1 MPHQC
6 LNCGKVFGK
15 GSPHLL
21 EGCPE
26 CGGKKFF
33 YTRQPLSSEERKRL
47 LEKEKV
53 DMDAVAHIVEE
64 RAGTQED
71 WVHIQP
77 DNIKDILREIQEKK
91 RQVTEEIAEESEKVE
106 SIDVDDRGSYRINVK
121 RLLDDESVIIHKD
134 GSYLIHLPSLFT
146 GRKYGEK

>member
-6 LNCGKVFGK
+6 LNCGRVFEK

-21 EGCPE
+21 KGCPE

-33 YTRQPLSSEERKRL
+33 YTRQPLSSEEREQL

-64 RAGTQED
+64 REGEAEE
-71 WVHIQP
+71 WLHVQP
-77 DNIKDILREIQEKK
+77 DNIKDILQEIQQKK
-91 RQVTEEIAEESEKVE
+91 RQVTEEIEQQSEKVE
-106 SIDVDDRGSYRINVK
+106 SIDVDDPGSYRINVK

-146 GRKYGEK
+146 GREHREK

>member
-6 LNCGKVFGK
+6 LNCGKIFEK

-21 EGCPE
+21 KGCPD

-33 YTRQPLSSEERKRL
+33 YTKKPLGSEERERL

-64 RAGTQED
+64 REGDEE
-71 WVHIQP
+71 WMHIQP
-77 DNIKDILREIQEKK
+77 DNIRDILQEIREQK
-91 RQVTEEIAEESEKVE
+91 RQVTEEVEQESRRVE
-106 SIDVDDRGSYRINVK
+106 SIDVDDPGSYRINVK
-121 RLLDDESVIIHKD
+121 RLLDDESIVIHRD

-146 GRKYGEK
+146 EKERREK

>member
-6 LNCGKVFGK
+6 LNCGKVFTK

-21 EGCPE
+21 KGCPE

-33 YTRQPLSSEERKRL
+33 YTKQPMDSKERKRL

-53 DMDAVAHIVEE
+53 DLDAVAHIVEE
-64 RAGTQED
+64 REGEEEE
-71 WVHIQP
+71 WLYIQP
-77 DNIKDILREIQEKK
+77 ENIKDILHEIQERKQ
-91 RQVTEEIAEESEKVE
+91 QVTQEIEQDSHKVE
-106 SIDVDDRGSYRINVK
+106 SINVDDPGRYRINVK

-146 GRKYGEK
+146 GKERREK

>member
-1 MPHQC
+1 M
-6 LNCGKVFGK
+6 LK
-15 GSPHLL
+15 
-21 EGCPE
+21 GCPE

-33 YTRQPLSSEERKRL
+33 YTRQPLGTEERQRL

-64 RAGTQED
+64 RGSED
-71 WVHIQP
+71 EEWLHVQP

-91 RQVTEEIAEESEKVE
+91 QQVAKEIEEESEKVE
-106 SIDVDDRGSYRINVK
+106 SIDVDDPGSYRINVK

-146 GRKYGEK
+146 GRGHREK